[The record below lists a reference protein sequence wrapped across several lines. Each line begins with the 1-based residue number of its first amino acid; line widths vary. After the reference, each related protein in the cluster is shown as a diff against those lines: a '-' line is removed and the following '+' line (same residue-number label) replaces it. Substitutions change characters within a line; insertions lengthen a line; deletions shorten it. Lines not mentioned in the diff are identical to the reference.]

1 MLGALGV
8 GALAGGLLG
17 GLGGS
22 KQTGTQTTIQDIPE
36 WLKPYAMGMMQQA
49 QPLFNASVG
58 GAAPIM
64 GASQDEM
71 LKTIRG
77 DYLNPD
83 TNPYLAR
90 TFEQGA
96 GQIRSALSPKF
107 GHMQA
112 FGSGGNQYIGR
123 SIADFGQNLFGNNY
137 NAERNRQFGAT
148 TGGQSFAFEP
158 FQQYKGLM
166 SNFGGQT
173 SQPIYENR
181 TANMLGGA
189 LTGAMMGRMFMPGG
203 GS

>member
-1 MLGALGV
+1 MLNPMVLGAI
-8 GALAGGLLG
+8 GGSLLG

-22 KQTGTQTTIQDIPE
+22 KQTGTQTTVQDIPA

-58 GAAPIM
+58 GAGPIL

-71 LKTIRG
+71 LKTIKG

-96 GQIRSALSPKF
+96 AGIRSALSPKF

-112 FGSGGNQYIGR
+112 FGSGGNQFIGR

-137 NAERNRQFGAT
+137 NAERNRQFSAT
-148 TGGQSFAFEP
+148 GQGQQFAFEP

-166 SNFGGQT
+166 GNFGGQT
-173 SQPIYENR
+173 QTPIYENR
-181 TANMLGGA
+181 GANLLGGA
-189 LTGAMMGRMFMPGG
+189 LSGAMMGRMFGG
-203 GS
+203 A